1 MKNEEAANQTREKI
15 LKAALQLFSQKGY
28 LGATTREIAQGAGV
42 AEVTLFRHF
51 RSKQQ
56 LLETLMTRKTFLP
69 TLKGLLP
76 ELAGL
81 PYEEALTIIAN
92 QFLATLEGQTD
103 WIRVL
108 QSEVHRSPGMLHKVF
123 HAFLD
128 ELFETFAGYFREM
141 QQKGELRDFD
151 PELGARL
158 FHGMFFNYFNVEE
171 LLGRKRHKTT
181 ERARVVEEFVTIF
194 VRGTLRR

>member
-1 MKNEEAANQTREKI
+1 MKSKGAVNPTREKI

-28 LGATTREIAQGAGV
+28 LGATTREIAQAAGV

-56 LLETLMTRKTFLP
+56 LLETLMSSKTFLP

-76 ELAGL
+76 EVVGL
-81 PYEEALTIIAN
+81 PYEEALTVIAN
-92 QFLATLEGQTD
+92 QFLATLDGLAD

-108 QSEVHRSPGMLHKVF
+108 QGEVQRSPAMLHKVF
-123 HAFLD
+123 HSFLD
-128 ELFETFAGYFREM
+128 ELFEAFAGYFREM
-141 QQKGELRDFD
+141 QQRGVLRDFD

-158 FHGMFFNYFNVEE
+158 FHGMFFSYFNIEE
-171 LLGRKRHKTT
+171 LLSRKRHKPT

-194 VRGTLRR
+194 ARGTLRS